1 MRVVVTRMKNDEEE
15 RRKPFRGFVRG
26 IVDTVLRVEWS

>member
-15 RRKPFRGFVRG
+15 RRKPFRAGDCG
-26 IVDTVLRVEWS
+26 HGAAG